1 MNALQFYANTLFVYV
16 TEHPQLPNEVQ
27 YAARKL
33 FTTVHQEFENQVPNL
48 QQDQALFREVG
59 GAPAD
64 LELCKKLIHEE
75 INTELF
81 DHLDQLIANN
91 TLELRAKVL
100 DDIVDSVYVLLNLCN
115 ALDLP
120 FYEGW
125 REVQKANMNKFPG
138 GKVIRREDGK
148 ILKPANWQAPNMWRV
163 VYDWETKR
171 EYADK
176 VKYNWDIKV

>member
-1 MNALQFYANTLFVYV
+1 MNAQQFYANTIFAYI
-16 TEHPQLPNEVQ
+16 TEHPNLPPEIQ

-33 FTTVHQEFENQVPNL
+33 FTLAHQEFENQVPNL
-48 QQDQALFREVG
+48 QQDQALFREIG
-59 GAPAD
+59 GAPAG
-64 LELCKKLIHEE
+64 LELCWKLIDEE
-75 INTELF
+75 VNGELASNIK
-81 DHLDQLIANN
+81 QLIANN
-91 TLELRAKVL
+91 TIEIRAKVL

-120 FYEGW
+120 FYAGW
-125 REVQKANMNKFPG
+125 KEVQKANMAKFPG

-163 VYDWETKR
+163 VYDYETKK

-176 VKYNWDIKV
+176 VKYNWEVKV